1 MSVTE
6 TGARETIEVDGGTLS
21 YTRSGR
27 PEGVTALAV
36 HSLTQHRGVWD
47 VCRES
52 LGDMDLIAVD
62 LRGRGGSRDLP
73 GPSTIARHVSDLERV
88 VDALGLERIVI
99 AGQSLGAF
107 VALALAV
114 EQPEITA
121 GLVLVDGGLPFPE
134 LQDVSSMVNRLEQ
147 TYASAEEYR
156 TLWRSYPAVASRW
169 NEAIERFVDADLVG
183 SPPELRPGCRPEH
196 AAQDLTE
203 VAEMT
208 EAPLSQLTV
217 PSILLRAQRGVM
229 DDPPGLYPRAY
240 LEEVITRHGLDMEIR
255 EVNGSNHLTILLV
268 DPFAAQVAGAI
279 TDLALRDAER

>member
-6 TGARETIEVDGGTLS
+6 IVKVDGGPLG

-27 PEGVTALAV
+27 AGGVTVLAV

-47 VCRES
+47 ACRAS

-62 LRGRGGSRDLP
+62 LRGRGASRDLP
-73 GPSTIARHVSDLERV
+73 GPSSIARHVTDLECI
-88 VDALGLERIVI
+88 VDALGLERIVV

-107 VALALAV
+107 VALAFAV
-114 EQPEITA
+114 KRPEIAA

-134 LQDVSSMVNRLEQ
+134 IVDVSSMLNRLEQ
-147 TYASAEEYR
+147 TYASAEDYR
-156 TLWRSYPAVASRW
+156 ALWRSHPAVASRW
-169 NEAIERFVDADLVG
+169 NETVERFVDADLVG

-196 AAQDLTE
+196 AAQDLNE
-203 VAEMT
+203 VAKTT
-208 EAPLSQLTV
+208 EAQIAHLTT
-217 PSILLRAQRGVM
+217 PSILLRAPRGVL
-229 DDPPGLYPRAY
+229 DDPPGLYPRTY
-240 LEEVITRHGLDMEIR
+240 LQEIIARHELDMEVR

-279 TDLALRDAER
+279 TDLSLRDAAR